1 MKRINRGLIGAL
13 AVVSVALSVAACGT
27 VGGGSAAA
35 NSGTTSSAAANSGTS
50 ASGTSIA
57 IAGVYGNS
65 ADPFWTTLGCGAR
78 QEAASLGVKYQGFA
92 STTLDTSAFSQN
104 FSSAQLMKPNGIFVN
119 PANPNQFI
127 TQYKTLM
134 SQGVPVVTINS
145 SSPPSQYKVVGTDVK
160 NLPFLD
166 QVAGLVP
173 ASSGSGSLVVVNGI
187 PGLVPVQVR
196 LDPVVK
202 AVTSAH
208 PGLTMLPTIYSGF
221 DVNKATSAV
230 STLLI
235 SHPDLK
241 VIVAA
246 DGPDGQAAAAA
257 VQQAGKSGKVT
268 VIALDATPAEVAAL
282 KAGTI
287 TGLVAQSPLQIGE
300 QQVKTLV
307 DYLKAHPSGGAV
319 AISPVAVGVAQH
331 LLTQSNINDPA
342 SSAWIYKTSCS
353 S

>member
-1 MKRINRGLIGAL
+1 
-13 AVVSVALSVAACGT
+13 
-27 VGGGSAAA
+27 
-35 NSGTTSSAAANSGTS
+35 
-50 ASGTSIA
+50 
-57 IAGVYGNS
+57 
-65 ADPFWTTLGCGAR
+65 
-78 QEAASLGVKYQGFA
+78 VKYQGFT

-104 FSSAQLMKPNGIFVN
+104 FSSAELVKPNGIFVN

-145 SSPPSQYKVVGTDVK
+145 STPASQYKVVGTDTK

-166 QVAGLVP
+166 QVEGLVP
-173 ASSGSGSLVVVNGI
+173 ASNGSGSMVVVNGI

-202 AVTSAH
+202 AITSAH
-208 PGLTMLPTIYSGF
+208 PGLTMLPTVYSGF
-221 DVNKATSAV
+221 DINKATSAV
-230 STLLI
+230 SILLI

-268 VIALDATPAEVAAL
+268 VIALDATPTEVAAL
-282 KAGTI
+282 KTGTI

-300 QQVKTLV
+300 QQVKALV
-307 DYLKAHPSGGAV
+307 DYIKAHPSGGAV
-319 AISPVAVGVAQH
+319 AVSSVTVGVAQH
-331 LLTQSNINDPA
+331 LLTQSNINDPS
-342 SSAWIYKTSCS
+342 SSAWIYKTSC
-353 S
+353 

>member
-1 MKRINRGLIGAL
+1 VKRTNRGPIGAL
-13 AVVSVALSVAACGT
+13 AVVCVALSVAACGT
-27 VGGGSAAA
+27 VGGGGPAAA
-35 NSGTTSSAAANSGTS
+35 NSGNTSSAAANSGTS
-50 ASGTSIA
+50 ASGKSIT

-65 ADPFWTTLGCGAR
+65 TDPFWTTLGCGAQ
-78 QEAASLGVKYQGFA
+78 QEAASLGVKYQGFT

-104 FSSAQLMKPNGIFVN
+104 FSSAQLTKPNGIFVN

-145 SSPPSQYKVVGTDVK
+145 TNPPSQYKVVGTDTK
-160 NLPFLD
+160 SLPFLSE
-166 QVAGLVP
+166 VAGLVP
-173 ASSGSGSLVVVNGI
+173 ASSSGSMVVVNGI

-202 AVTSAH
+202 AVTSAN
-208 PGLTMLPTIYSGF
+208 PGLKMLPTIYSGF

-235 SHPDLK
+235 AHPDLK
-241 VIVAA
+241 VVVAA

-300 QQVKTLV
+300 QQVKALV
-307 DYLKAHPSGGAV
+307 DYVRAHPPGGAV
-319 AISPVAVGVAQH
+319 TVSSVTVGVAQH
-331 LLTQSNINDPA
+331 LLTKSNINDPA
-342 SSAWIYKTSCS
+342 SSAWIYKSSC
-353 S
+353 

>member
-1 MKRINRGLIGAL
+1 VKKIKRGQIGAL
-13 AVVSVALSVAACGT
+13 AAASIALSLTACGT
-27 VGGGSAAA
+27 VGGGGSATASGATTAGTAAGTAAA
-35 NSGTTSSAAANSGTS
+35 SKNIT
-50 ASGTSIA
+50 

-65 ADPFWTTLGCGAR
+65 TDPFWTTLGCGAQ
-78 QEAASLGVKYQGFA
+78 QEAASLGVKYQGFT

-104 FSSAQLMKPNGIFVN
+104 FSSAELVKPNGIFVN

-127 TQYKTLM
+127 TQHKTLM

-145 SSPPSQYKVVGTDVK
+145 TNPPSQYKVVGTDTK

-173 ASSGSGSLVVVNGI
+173 ASSGSGSMVVVNGI

-196 LDPVVK
+196 LDPVVQ

-208 PGLTMLPTIYSGF
+208 PGLKMLPTIYSGF

-300 QQVKTLV
+300 QQIKALV
-307 DYLKAHPSGGAV
+307 GYIQVHPSGGAV
-319 AISPVAVGVAQH
+319 AVSPVTVGVAQH
-331 LLTQSNINDPA
+331 LLTQSNINDPS
-342 SSAWIYKTSCS
+342 SSAWIYKTGCS

>member
-1 MKRINRGLIGAL
+1 VKRINRGPIGAL
-13 AVVSVALSVAACGT
+13 AVASVALSVAACGT
-27 VGGGSAAA
+27 VGGGGSAAA
-35 NSGTTSSAAANSGTS
+35 NSGTTGSATANSSTS
-50 ASGTSIA
+50 ASGKSITVV
-57 IAGVYGNS
+57 GVYGLTS
-65 ADPFWTTLGCGAR
+65 DPFWVALGCGAK
-78 QEAASLGVKYQGFA
+78 QEAAQLGVQYTA
-92 STTLDTSAFSQN
+92 YSSTSGDTSAFSQN
-104 FSSAQLMKPNGIFVN
+104 FSSAQLAKPNGIFVN

-145 SSPPSQYKVVGTDVK
+145 TNPPSQYMVVGTDTK
-160 NLPFLD
+160 NLPFLQ

-173 ASSGSGSLVVVNGI
+173 ASSGSGSMVVVNGI
-187 PGLVPVQVR
+187 PGLIPVQVR

-202 AVTSAH
+202 AITSAN
-208 PGLTMLPTIYSGF
+208 PGLKMLPTIYSSF
-221 DVNKATSAV
+221 DINKATSAV

-235 SHPDLK
+235 AHPDLK

-257 VQQAGKSGKVT
+257 VQQAGKSRKVT

-300 QQVKTLV
+300 QQVKALV
-307 DYLKAHPSGGAV
+307 DYVRAHPSGGAV
-319 AISPVAVGVAQH
+319 AVSSSSIGVPQH

-342 SSAWIYKTSCS
+342 SSAWIYKSSC
-353 S
+353 